1 MSEFA
6 GNLPRKFI
14 SFRHLGF
21 ESSAHGFPEGRESEN
36 PQTIEEVVG
45 TSTDGVGETSNSPEK
60 VMSVLETVPVASEV
74 ERSERVEKGRELTI
88 AEKDCVM
95 TSSEEEMDDLN
106 AFVNEK
112 LQFMSEQCLE
122 QLVGDES
129 VNVEEVLSGNLAAVR
144 SQIVESGETVGP
156 DVDQGR
162 VASVC
167 PGLTIGA
174 DVERSRCEVVSRGD
188 NELDRI
194 LRDELGGS
202 HVTSTLVKG
211 LWPIYS
217 KRRSSVLGEHGVP
230 VCKSTRFGATETME
244 SIEGGNLSRSGVTE
258 ASGGMGGSEFTSG
271 GFSTLEVIAK
281 IRADEQDR
289 GLFGLSSGDGMVR
302 VPQVESIDGE
312 GRVGAERS
320 RYYPSQSAKSL
331 LKDFFELNPP
341 THLDPSHQ
349 TTSFSADQMIQ
360 FARAVGLEV
369 SLASYGM
376 LEDMLLKARVGGGV
390 QPVGSRHSIGR
401 SPFPSVAGSSWGDS
415 IASRTNYSLPT
426 VTETDVS
433 NVVCGGELLE
443 EPCSSRQADARLAA
457 EQVGGEKAGSDSS
470 KTLHEIKRDEKR
482 KKKKSKMWKW
492 SREGRQNP
500 LLPAGNDKGGYVFT
514 EEMLELAPFAK
525 VFATGPDDPLSNRY
539 SFYCMLCKRNISMRT
554 RGLYELKR
562 HFQRDC
568 HFRADQRLREK
579 ICPGKVRGRDGRV
592 LYGSKLEAE
601 REVYMEL
608 DLPELSHKRPFY
620 YDVLE
625 GKPFTFTSEEDRI
638 RIQINLLTIFLKSG
652 GELWALEDYWTQVGV
667 ATGHSA
673 SIADFNWSP
682 AHVSVSNL
690 DLLWD
695 FVVIVIFCRLV
706 NLWALGLVFAHNFL
720 LVGQKADV
728 VPLL

>member
-1 MSEFA
+1 M
-6 GNLPRKFI
+6 
-14 SFRHLGF
+14 
-21 ESSAHGFPEGRESEN
+21 
-36 PQTIEEVVG
+36 T
-45 TSTDGVGETSNSPEK
+45 
-60 VMSVLETVPVASEV
+60 
-74 ERSERVEKGRELTI
+74 ERG
-88 AEKDCVM
+88 
-95 TSSEEEMDDLN
+95 
-106 AFVNEK
+106 
-112 LQFMSEQCLE
+112 LE

-129 VNVEEVLSGNLAAVR
+129 MNVEEVLSGNLTAA
-144 SQIVESGETVGP
+144 SSHIVGQEGSVGRE
-156 DVDQGR
+156 VNQGR
-162 VASVC
+162 AESVC
-167 PGLTIGA
+167 PGLTSSVNVHGISGG
-174 DVERSRCEVVSRGD
+174 VFYEG
-188 NELDRI
+188 
-194 LRDELGGS
+194 RDERGGVLQEELS
-202 HVTSTLVKG
+202 GSRVTSTPVKCS
-211 LWPIYS
+211 WPIYS
-217 KRRSSVLGEHGVP
+217 KRRSSVLGEHGAP
-230 VCKSTRFGATETME
+230 LCKSTRFGGTDIMD
-244 SIEGGNLSRSGVTE
+244 SFEGGDLSRSGVTE
-258 ASGGMGGSEFTSG
+258 ASGGMGGSGFTSG
-271 GFSTLEVIAK
+271 GFSTLEAIAK
-281 IRADEQDR
+281 KRADERDR
-289 GLFGLSSGDGMVR
+289 GLFEVSSGGGMFR
-302 VPQVESIDGE
+302 VPQVESIVGE
-312 GRVGAERS
+312 ERVGAERG

-341 THLDPSHQ
+341 THLDPNHQ

-376 LEDMLLKARVGGGV
+376 LEDLLLKARVGGGV

-401 SPFPSVAGSSWGDS
+401 SPFPSVGGSSWGDS

-433 NVVCGGELLE
+433 NVVGGGGLLQ
-443 EPCSSRQADARLAA
+443 EPCSSRQADARLAM

-470 KTLHEIKRDEKR
+470 KTLHEIRRDERK

-500 LLPAGNDKGGYVFT
+500 LLPAANDKGGYVFT

-525 VFATGPDDPLSNRY
+525 VFATGPEDPLNNRF

-682 AHVSVSNL
+682 AHVSVSSFGF
-690 DLLWD
+690 LWD
-695 FVVIVIFCRLV
+695 SVVIVIFCHLV
-706 NLWALGLVFAHNFL
+706 NLWALGLLFAHDFL
-720 LVGQKADV
+720 VVGQNEDF